1 MEKTNNID
9 TIIVGGGQSG
19 LSVSYFLKKE
29 GIDHII
35 LEKADKPAFA
45 WREQRWD
52 SFTFVT
58 PNSMISL
65 PGVSYKDFN
74 LHPDEFLPKDDILK
88 YFEAYVELN
97 KPPIQ
102 FNIEVKEISK
112 FDSKWVVKTSNG
124 DYTAQNVVIATGFF
138 QTPKKLDMMD
148 SINPAILQLH
158 SSEYKNVKSVRE
170 GNVLVVGSGQSGMQI
185 AEELY
190 KSGKKVFLAI
200 GNTKRIPRSYRGK
213 DLTYWMKDLKMY
225 DKTVD
230 QLEDLSER
238 LVGNAHVSGANGGHT
253 VNLHQYAK
261 DGVILLAKINRS
273 NDFKIYF
280 DNNLHQLLTNADSLE
295 KKILPGI
302 DKIIEKNNLDAP
314 EEELEV
320 LDDGFNQ
327 EIVEELNLKESNI
340 NTIIWATGY
349 TRDYSLIKTEKKIID
364 EMGFP
369 IQKRGVSVE
378 DGLFFIGT
386 VWLYK
391 IGSSLLYGVGEDAE
405 YLVNQIKNKRK
416 IPEIIST
423 IRTTS

>member
-1 MEKTNNID
+1 MEKINNIN

-58 PNSMISL
+58 PNSMINL
-65 PGVSYKDFN
+65 PGGNYKLFN
-74 LHPDEFLPKDDILK
+74 FHPDEFLPKEDIIK
-88 YFEAYVELN
+88 YFEDYIEIN
-97 KPPIQ
+97 KSPIQ
-102 FNIEVKEISK
+102 FNIEVNKISK

-124 DYTAQNVVIATGFF
+124 DHIAQNVIVATGFF
-138 QTPKKLDMMD
+138 QTPKKLDIMD

-158 SSEYKNVKSVRE
+158 SSEYKNPESVRE

-190 KSGKKVFLAI
+190 KSGKKVFLSI
-200 GNTKRIPRSYRGK
+200 GSTKRIPRSYRGK
-213 DLTYWMKDLKMY
+213 DLTYWGIELKLY

-230 QLEDLSER
+230 ELDDLSER
-238 LVGNAHVSGANGGHT
+238 LVSNAHVSGVNGGHT
-253 VNLHQYAK
+253 VNLHKYAK
-261 DGVILLAKINRS
+261 DGVILLAKIVRS
-273 NDFKIYF
+273 NDFKLYF
-280 DNNLHQLLTNADSLE
+280 DKNLHQLLTKADSLE
-295 KKILPGI
+295 KEICPAI

-314 EEELEV
+314 EEEIEV
-320 LDDGFNQ
+320 LNDGFNQ
-327 EIVEELNLKESNI
+327 EIIEELDLKESNI

-349 TRDYSLIKTEKKIID
+349 THDYSFIKTDKKIID

-369 IQKRGVSVE
+369 IQKRGVSEE

-405 YLVNQIKNKRK
+405 YIVKQICSSNYSTSNNK
-416 IPEIIST
+416 EILISN
-423 IRTTS
+423 

>member
-1 MEKTNNID
+1 MEKINNIN

-45 WREQRWD
+45 WREQKWD

-58 PNSMISL
+58 PSSMINL
-65 PGVSYKDFN
+65 PGVTNKDFN
-74 LHPDEFLPKDDILK
+74 FHPDEFLPKEDIIK
-88 YFEAYVELN
+88 YFEDYIEIN
-97 KPPIQ
+97 KFPIQ
-102 FNIEVKEISK
+102 FNIEVTEISK
-112 FDSKWVVKTSNG
+112 FDSKWEVKTSNG
-124 DYTAQNVVIATGFF
+124 DYIAQNVVIATGFF
-138 QTPKKLDMMD
+138 QTPKKLDIMD

-158 SSEYKNVKSVRE
+158 SSEYKNTKSVRE

-190 KSGKKVFLAI
+190 KTGKKVFLAI

-213 DLTYWMKDLKMY
+213 DLTNWLIKLKMY

-230 QLEDLSER
+230 EMDDLSER

-253 VNLHQYAK
+253 LNLHKYAK
-261 DGVILLAKINRS
+261 DGVILLAKINRT

-280 DNNLHQLLTNADSLE
+280 DKNLHQLLTNADSLE
-295 KKILPGI
+295 KTVVPAI

-314 EEELEV
+314 EEELEF

-327 EIVEELNLKESNI
+327 EIVEELDLKESNI

-349 TRDYSLIKTEKKIID
+349 ARDYSFIKTDKKIID

-369 IQKRGVSVE
+369 IQKRGVSE
-378 DGLFFIGT
+378 ENGLFFIGT

-391 IGSSLLYGVGEDAE
+391 LASSLLYGVGEDAE
-405 YLVNQIKNKRK
+405 HLVKQLKNRK
-416 IPEIIST
+416 
-423 IRTTS
+423 

>member
-1 MEKTNNID
+1 MEEINKIN

-35 LEKADKPAFA
+35 FEKAEKPAFA

-58 PNSMISL
+58 PNNMISL

-74 LHPDEFLPKDDILK
+74 FPPDEFLPKEDIIK
-88 YFEAYVELN
+88 YFEEYVEIN
-97 KPPIQ
+97 KFPIQ
-102 FNIEVKEISK
+102 YNVEVTEISK

-124 DYTAQNVVIATGFF
+124 DYIAQNVVIATGFF
-138 QTPKKLDMMD
+138 QTPKKLEIMD

-158 SSEYKNVKSVRE
+158 SSEYKNLKSVRE

-200 GNTKRIPRSYRGK
+200 GKTQRIPRSYRGK
-213 DLTYWMKDLKMY
+213 DLTYWGIKLKMY

-230 QLEDLSER
+230 ELEDLSER
-238 LVGNAHVSGANGGHT
+238 LVSNAHVSGTNGGHT
-253 VNLHQYAK
+253 LNLHKYAK
-261 DGVILLAKINRS
+261 DGVILLARIKRS
-273 NDFKIYF
+273 NDFKIYL
-280 DNNLHQLLTNADSLE
+280 DNNLHQLLTNADDLE
-295 KKILPGI
+295 KELLPII
-302 DKIIEKNNLDAP
+302 DKAIEENNLDAP
-314 EEELEV
+314 EEELDV
-320 LDDGFNQ
+320 LNDGFNQ
-327 EIVEELNLKESNI
+327 EIIEELDLRESNI

-349 TRDYSLIKTEKKIID
+349 TRDYSFIKTNKKIID

-369 IQKRGVSVE
+369 IQKRGVTE
-378 DGLFFIGT
+378 ENGLFFIGT

-391 IGSSLLYGVGEDAE
+391 MASSLLYGVGEDAE
-405 YLVNQIKNKRK
+405 YLVKQIKNKEE
-416 IPEIIST
+416 IPPITNTISN
-423 IRTTS
+423 TS

>member
-1 MEKTNNID
+1 MEKLNQIN

-45 WREQRWD
+45 WREKKWD

-58 PNSMISL
+58 PNNMINL
-65 PGVSYKDFN
+65 PGGTFEDFN
-74 LHPDEFLPKDDILK
+74 FPPDEFLLKEDIIR
-88 YFEAYVELN
+88 YFEDYIKIN
-97 KPPIQ
+97 KFPIQ
-102 FNIEVKEISK
+102 FNVEVTEISK

-124 DYTAQNVVIATGFF
+124 DYIAQNVVIATGFF
-138 QTPKKLDMMD
+138 QTPKKLDFMD
-148 SINPAILQLH
+148 SINPSILQLH
-158 SSEYKNVKSVRE
+158 SSEYKNIKSVRE

-200 GNTKRIPRSYRGK
+200 GKTPRIPRSYRGK
-213 DLTYWMKDLKMY
+213 DLTYWGIKLKMY

-230 QLEDLSER
+230 ELDDLSER
-238 LVGNAHVSGANGGHT
+238 LASNPHVSGANGGHT
-253 VNLHQYAK
+253 INLHKFSK

-280 DNNLHQLLTNADSLE
+280 DKNLHQLLTSADSLE
-295 KKILPGI
+295 KELLPAI
-302 DKIIEKNNLDAP
+302 DNIIEEHNLDAP

-320 LDDGFNQ
+320 LNDGFNQ
-327 EIVEELNLKESNI
+327 EIVEEIDLKESDI

-349 TRDYSLIKTEKKIID
+349 SRDYSFIKTEKKIID

-369 IQKRGVSVE
+369 IQKRGVTKE
-378 DGLFFIGT
+378 KGIFFIGS

-391 IGSSLLYGVGEDAE
+391 IGSSLLYGVGEDAK
-405 YLVNQIKNKRK
+405 YLVKQICSSNNSPQYNK
-416 IPEIIST
+416 EILKYN
-423 IRTTS
+423 

>member
-1 MEKTNNID
+1 MEKNKKIN

-19 LSVSYFLKKE
+19 LSVSYFLQKE

-58 PNSMISL
+58 PSSMIDL
-65 PGVSYKDFN
+65 PGVIYKDFN
-74 LHPDEFLPKDDILK
+74 FHPDEFLPKEDIIK
-88 YFEAYVELN
+88 YFEDYIEIN
-97 KPPIQ
+97 KFPIQ
-102 FNIEVKEISK
+102 FNIEVTEISK
-112 FDSKWVVKTSNG
+112 SDSKWVVKTSIG
-124 DYTAQNVVIATGFF
+124 DYIAQNVVIATGFF
-138 QTPKKLDMMD
+138 QTPKKLDIME

-158 SSEYKNVKSVRE
+158 SSEYKNVKSVKE

-200 GNTKRIPRSYRGK
+200 GNTSRIPRSYRGK
-213 DLTYWMKDLKMY
+213 DLTYWMIKLKMF

-230 QLEDLSER
+230 ELDDLSER

-253 VNLHQYAK
+253 VNLHKYAK
-261 DGVILLAKINRS
+261 DGVILLAKINRT
-273 NDFKIYF
+273 NDFKVYL
-280 DNNLHQLLTNADSLE
+280 DKNLHQLLTNADSLE
-295 KKILPGI
+295 KKLLPAI
-302 DKIIEKNNLDAP
+302 DKIIEKDNLDAP
-314 EEELEV
+314 EEDLEV
-320 LDDGFNQ
+320 LDEGFKQ
-327 EIVEELNLKESNI
+327 EIVDELDLTESNI

-349 TRDYSLIKTEKKIID
+349 ARDYSFIKTDKKIID
-364 EMGFP
+364 KMGFP
-369 IQKRGVSVE
+369 IQKRGVTEE

-391 IGSSLLYGVGEDAE
+391 TASSLLYGVGEDAE
-405 YLVNQIKNKRK
+405 HLVKQLKNRK
-416 IPEIIST
+416 
-423 IRTTS
+423 

>member
-1 MEKTNNID
+1 MNQTEINTV
-9 TIIVGGGQSG
+9 IVGGGQSG

-35 LEKADKPAFA
+35 LEKADKPAYA
-45 WREQRWD
+45 WREKKWD

-58 PNSMISL
+58 TNNMINL
-65 PGVSYKDFN
+65 PGGTCKDFN
-74 LHPDEFLPKDDILK
+74 FNPNEFLPRDEIVKF
-88 YFEAYVELN
+88 FEDYIKIN
-97 KPPIQ
+97 KLPIQ
-102 FNIEVKEISK
+102 FNTEVTEISK
-112 FDSKWVVKTSNG
+112 FDSKWLVRTSNG
-124 DYTAQNVVIATGFF
+124 GNISQNVVIATGFF
-138 QTPKKLDMMD
+138 QTPKKLDVMD

-190 KSGKKVFLAI
+190 KSAKKVFLAI
-200 GNTKRIPRSYRGK
+200 GNTPRVPRSYRGK
-213 DLTYWMKDLKMY
+213 DVTYWMIKLNMY

-230 QLEDLSER
+230 KLDDLSER
-238 LVGNAHVSGANGGHT
+238 LGSNPHVSGANGGHT
-253 VNLHQYAK
+253 LNLHKYFK

-280 DNNLHQLLTNADSLE
+280 DNNLHQLLTKADSLE
-295 KKILPGI
+295 KKIVPAI
-302 DKIIEKNNLDAP
+302 DKVIEENNLDAP
-314 EEELEV
+314 KEKLEV

-327 EIVEELNLKESNI
+327 EIIEELDLKESNI

-349 TRDYSLIKTEKKIID
+349 NRDYSIIKTDKKIID

-369 IQKRGVSVE
+369 IQKRGVTE
-378 DGLFFIGT
+378 EYGLFFIGT

-391 IGSSLLYGVGEDAE
+391 PKSSLLYGVGEDAE
-405 YLVNQIKNKRK
+405 YLVEQIK
-416 IPEIIST
+416 SGQ
-423 IRTTS
+423 

>member
-1 MEKTNNID
+1 MEKINKIN

-35 LEKADKPAFA
+35 LEKADKPAFS

-58 PNSMISL
+58 PSSMIDL
-65 PGVSYKDFN
+65 PGVTYKDFN
-74 LHPDEFLPKDDILK
+74 FHPDEFLPKEDILK
-88 YFEAYVELN
+88 YFEDYIEMN
-97 KPPIQ
+97 KFPIE
-102 FNIEVKEISK
+102 FNIEVTEISK
-112 FDSKWVVKTSNG
+112 FDSKWEVKTSKG
-124 DYTAQNVVIATGFF
+124 DYIAQNVVIATGFF
-138 QTPKKLDMMD
+138 QTPKKLDIME

-158 SSEYKNVKSVRE
+158 SSEYKNAKSVKK

-200 GNTKRIPRSYRGK
+200 GNTSRIPRSYRGK
-213 DLTYWMKDLKMY
+213 DLTYWIIKLKMY

-230 QLEDLSER
+230 ELDDLSER
-238 LVGNAHVSGANGGHT
+238 LVGNAHVSGTNGGHT
-253 VNLHQYAK
+253 LNLHKYAK

-273 NDFKIYF
+273 NNFKLYF
-280 DNNLHQLLTNADSLE
+280 DKNLHQLLTKADSME
-295 KKILPGI
+295 KKMLATI
-302 DKIIEKNNLDAP
+302 DKLIEKNNLDAQ

-320 LDDGFNQ
+320 LDEGFNQ
-327 EIVEELNLKESNI
+327 EIVEELDLKESNI

-349 TRDYSLIKTEKKIID
+349 TRDYSLIKTDKKIID

-369 IQKRGVSVE
+369 IQKRGVTE
-378 DGLFFIGT
+378 ENGLFFIGT
-386 VWLYK
+386 VWLYTSK
-391 IGSSLLYGVGEDAE
+391 SSLLYGVGEDAE
-405 YLVNQIKNKRK
+405 YLVSYLLN
-416 IPEIIST
+416 S
-423 IRTTS
+423 

>member
-1 MEKTNNID
+1 MEKINKIN

-45 WREQRWD
+45 WREQKWD

-58 PNSMISL
+58 PSSMINL
-65 PGVSYKDFN
+65 PGITYKDFN
-74 LHPDEFLPKDDILK
+74 FHPDEFLPKEEIIK
-88 YFEAYVELN
+88 YFEDYIEIN
-97 KPPIQ
+97 KFPIQ
-102 FNIEVKEISK
+102 FNIEVTDISK
-112 FDSKWVVKTSNG
+112 IDSKWVVKTSNG
-124 DYTAQNVVIATGFF
+124 DYIAQNVVIATGFF
-138 QTPKKLDMMD
+138 QTPKKLDIME

-158 SSEYKNVKSVRE
+158 SSEYKNVKSVKE

-190 KSGKKVFLAI
+190 KSGKKLFLAI

-213 DLTYWMKDLKMY
+213 DLTNWMIKLKMF

-230 QLEDLSER
+230 ELDDLSER

-253 VNLHQYAK
+253 VNLHKYAK
-261 DGVILLAKINRS
+261 DGVILLAKINRT
-273 NDFKIYF
+273 NDFKVYL
-280 DNNLHQLLTNADSLE
+280 DKNLHQLLTNADSLE
-295 KKILPGI
+295 KTLLPAI
-302 DKIIEKNNLDAP
+302 DKIIEKDNLDAP
-314 EEELEV
+314 EEDLEV
-320 LDDGFNQ
+320 LDDGFKQ
-327 EIVEELNLKESNI
+327 EIVEELDLKESNI

-349 TRDYSLIKTEKKIID
+349 ARDYSFIKTDKKIID
-364 EMGFP
+364 KMGFP
-369 IQKRGVSVE
+369 IQKRGVTEE

-391 IGSSLLYGVGEDAE
+391 TASSLLYGVGEDAE
-405 YLVNQIKNKRK
+405 HLVKQLKNRK
-416 IPEIIST
+416 
-423 IRTTS
+423 